1 MGAATIKMVVN
12 PSDEKLTKHILST
25 GVLASIYIAP
35 TAICLLSARVI
46 SNSLC
51 QRAIPG
57 NATLAGLAHSR

>member
-25 GVLASIYIAP
+25 GVSIYIAP